1 MKVGDLV
8 KVKMEYTAL
17 YPEENPYGIIVKVK
31 GAFAQAVWLHRG
43 KAILGILTLMECF
56 EIISEA

>member
-17 YPEENPYGIIVKVK
+17 DPEENPYGIIVEVR
-31 GAFAQAVWLHRG
+31 GAFAQAMWLHKG
-43 KAILGILTLMECF
+43 NAVLGILTLMECF
-56 EIISEA
+56 EVISEA